1 MGQLRLSDQ
10 ELTALA
16 SDLESDRVERKE
28 RLTGETATKIREAIC
43 AFANDLPGHGLPG
56 VVFVGLDD
64 PGRPVRLP
72 ITDELL
78 QQLADMRSDGN
89 ILPIPTILVEKR
101 LVADVP
107 VAVVTVAPAL
117 APPVSFKGRI
127 HIRVGPRR
135 AIASRQDEILLS
147 ERRRANDLPFDLSP
161 KYSTEL
167 KDLDVR
173 YFAEEYVP
181 RAVAPDILA
190 ANDRTDLDRLM
201 VCRMILSDG
210 SGTPTITGVLVCGRN
225 PRFHLPGD
233 YIQFLRVNGTDL
245 SDPIVDAE
253 AFEGRVERMYLE
265 TMAKLRA
272 YRQVAVAIWEDVGE
286 QRTESVPLVALEQIL
301 ANAIMHRSYEGTNAP
316 IRVTWFNDRIEVLSP
331 GGPFGRVTQR
341 NFGSPGNADYR
352 NPDLAE
358 AMRVLRIVQRFGMG
372 IRLAQRAMSDAG
384 LSEITWE
391 VDDAFVRAVI
401 PVRRRVG

>member
-1 MGQLRLSDQ
+1 M
-10 ELTALA
+10 LA
-16 SDLESDRVERKE
+16 ADIESDRVERTE
-28 RLTGETATKIREAIC
+28 RLTNDTATKIREAIC
-43 AFANDLPGHGLPG
+43 AFANDLPGHGPERPG

-64 PGRPVRLP
+64 PGRPIGLGV
-72 ITDELL
+72 TDELL

-101 LVADVP
+101 QIGGGD

-127 HIRVGPRR
+127 HIRLGPRR
-135 AIASRQDEILLS
+135 AIASRQDEIMLS

-173 YFAEEYVP
+173 YFVEEYVP

-190 ANDRTDLDRLM
+190 ANDRSELDRLM
-201 VCRMILSDG
+201 ACRMILSDG
-210 SGTPTITGVLVCGRN
+210 SNTPTITGVLVCGRN
-225 PRFHLPGD
+225 PRWHLPGN

-245 SDPIVDAE
+245 SDPIADAE
-253 AFEGRVERMYLE
+253 AFEGKVERMYIE
-265 TMAKLRA
+265 TIAKLKA
-272 YRQVAVAIWEDVGE
+272 YRQVAVAILEDVGE
-286 QRTESVPLVALEQIL
+286 QRTESVPLVALEQL
-301 ANAIMHRSYEGTNAP
+301 VANAIMHRSYEGTNAP
-316 IRVTWFNDRIEVLSP
+316 VRVTWFNDRIEIISP

-341 NFGSPGNADYR
+341 NFASPGNADYR

-372 IRLAQRAMSDAG
+372 IRVAQNAMRDAG
-384 LSEITWE
+384 LPPITWE

-401 PVRRRVG
+401 PVRKMR